1 MKTTAKQNVITD
13 QKTELRL
20 GMNQE
25 IGRSPDQKTT
35 ISDQERIGP
44 WQAER
49 EKARHEHGEEYFK
62 NRSHEDLIEDFLT
75 VNASEAIRTRQLIK
89 AREEN
94 SSLLRR
100 IESMKKEI
108 TQLKQLNEAYGI
120 SLDRFFKSR
129 SVSCL
134 KRI

>member
-1 MKTTAKQNVITD
+1 MKTTAKQNEITAQGNFNSWKD
-13 QKTELRL
+13 
-20 GMNQE
+20 
-25 IGRSPDQKTT
+25 
-35 ISDQERIGP
+35 
-44 WQAER
+44 ER
-49 EKARHEHGEEYFK
+49 EKARQDLGEDFFK
-62 NRSHEDLIEDFLT
+62 NRSHEDLIEDFL
-75 VNASEAIRTRQLIK
+75 VANASEAIRTRQLIK